1 MIGPFSKYPYQNFSD
16 YNLDWCINTVKEL
29 TPRVDELESWRTTHE
44 AEYQELND
52 IMQRINNGEL
62 TPALRESIYTWLKTN
77 AIDIIGELAK
87 SVFFEISDDGYW
99 VAYVPES
106 WSDITFFTTGLDI
119 ELPIQPDYGHLV
131 LAY

>member
-1 MIGPFSKYPYQNFSD
+1 MIGLFSKYPYQNFSD

-29 TPRVDELESWRTTHE
+29 TPRVDELEAWRKTHE

-62 TPALRESIYTWLKTN
+62 TPALRESIYTWLQAN
-77 AIDIIGELAK
+77 AIDIVGELAK
-87 SVFFEISDDGYW
+87 SVFFEITDSGYW
-99 VAYVPES
+99 VTYIPES
-106 WSDITFFTTGLDI
+106 WEDITFFTTGLDI
-119 ELPIQPDYGHLV
+119 TLPIQPEYGHLV